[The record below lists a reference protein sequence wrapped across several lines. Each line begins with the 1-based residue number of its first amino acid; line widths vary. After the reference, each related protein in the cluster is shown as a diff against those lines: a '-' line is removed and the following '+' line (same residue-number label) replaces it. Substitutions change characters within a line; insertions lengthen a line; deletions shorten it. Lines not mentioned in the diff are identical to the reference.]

1 MHKHST
7 ENMLILSRGESV
19 SEFGSLMFEA
29 RRNFSVTVHQILI
42 LQREVLENIQILY
55 NQSLHKIKEGS

>member
-55 NQSLHKIKEGS
+55 NQSLHKIKVRD